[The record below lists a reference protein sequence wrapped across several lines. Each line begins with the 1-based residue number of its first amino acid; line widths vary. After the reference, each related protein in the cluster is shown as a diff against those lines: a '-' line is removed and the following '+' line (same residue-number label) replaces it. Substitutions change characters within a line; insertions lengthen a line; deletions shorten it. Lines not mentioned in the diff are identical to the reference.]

1 MGSPLS
7 KTHTHA
13 GARAHW
19 WCGVGPGT
27 FKGFWLGILAFAHG
41 LFEIYLQPS
50 GVCAEIS
57 LPRKGYTFATS
68 VGEKGVSCVRA
79 EDRQQRA
86 FLTISTKSTDCGRRR
101 CCRFLFA
108 GEGGLAVWC
117 VVFCP
122 IHLPFRRSS
131 GYAVFFGAGDRSFA
145 AFWWLLFGLACAGPC
160 FFCVRLSLHLERN
173 LFSLTSVFWFFSSQ
187 AQDNTDTY
195 TRPR

>member
-108 GEGGLAVWC
+108 RGGRAGRVVCC
-117 VVFCP
+117 VVLSDP
-122 IHLPFRRSS
+122 P
-131 GYAVFFGAGDRSFA
+131 SF
-145 AFWWLLFGLACAGPC
+145 
-160 FFCVRLSLHLERN
+160 
-173 LFSLTSVFWFFSSQ
+173 
-187 AQDNTDTY
+187 
-195 TRPR
+195 